1 MLDILSFDPQQAFPD
16 QNIHFDTNGE
26 PIYALMITGKD
37 NFHAKLASNAILSFL
52 TQSYG
57 NRFLIVVNDG
67 EYRFDLKNMP
77 QDRILQIQING
88 NRPKLGTLR
97 NESLD
102 RVPEDGVWI
111 QWDDDDWYHPDL
123 MARQY
128 EMLIANKVE
137 ACFLRHQVKYAFEIN
152 AGWADSF
159 FGGFAGTV
167 MARQRSELRY
177 LDMSRGEDSM
187 FCHLLKQSFPWM
199 AWDNPPHYYLRFIHG
214 HNSWHDEHFQLSRRT
229 LNQCSMS
236 IESAT
241 YLESILPLYAPYV
254 GR

>member
-1 MLDILSFDPQQAFPD
+1 MKTIRIEPSLAVASDEAVF
-16 QNIHFDTNGE
+16 NNEGE

-37 NFHAKLASNAILSFL
+37 DFHANLACNAIFSFL
-52 TQSYG
+52 AQSYR
-57 NRFLIVVNDG
+57 NRYLIIISDG
-67 EYRFDLKNMP
+67 DFCFESSELP
-77 QDRILQIQING
+77 QERIVQIHLNE
-88 NRPKLGTLR
+88 NRRSLGTLR
-97 NESLD
+97 NESMNA
-102 RVPEDGVWI
+102 VPSHAVWI

-177 LDMSRGEDSM
+177 ADMSRGEDSL
-187 FCHLLKQSFPWM
+187 FCYLLKQSFLWM

-229 LNQCSMS
+229 LNQRSMS

-241 YLESILPLYAPYV
+241 YLESVLPLYTPYF